1 MVKTINH
8 LMGPMARRVRLMV
21 SRGVIAVVNDA
32 LKEQGVQVSL
42 LAEEVRDCERYQEY
56 GFTSVPLPGAEA
68 ITVCV
73 GGSRDHAVV
82 IATGDRRYRLKG
94 LQGGEVALY
103 DDQGQAIKLGRNKEI
118 TVTGCDKL
126 TAVVA
131 VETKI
136 TCPTV
141 IAVASAKVRLETPL
155 LEVTGEI
162 KDRCDSDG
170 KSMESM
176 RTTYDSHTHLENNVN
191 GGSTN
196 APNQTMG

>member
-1 MVKTINH
+1 MTPSRSK
-8 LMGPMARRVRLMV
+8 GCRL
-21 SRGVIAVVNDA
+21 
-32 LKEQGVQVSL
+32 SL

-73 GGSRDHAVV
+73 GGSRDHGVV

-103 DDQGQAIKLGRNKEI
+103 TNEGDHIKLGRGRIIE
-118 TVTGCDKL
+118 
-126 TAVVA
+126 
-131 VETKI
+131 VETETFLVK
-136 TCPTV
+136 
-141 IAVASAKVRLETPL
+141 ASTKVRFETPL
-155 LEVTGEI
+155 LEGTGEI
-162 KDRCDSDG
+162 EDRCDTDG

-176 RTTYDSHTHLENNVN
+176 RTTYDSHTHPENNVN